1 MTMCPKGLQDT
12 ALTATG
18 TCLTLRRCSM
28 TRWGKKRM
36 FKAIS
41 TSSGT
46 AYDGVHSSSSIDWKC
61 QVQGG
66 C

>member
-1 MTMCPKGLQDT
+1 MIMCPKGLQDT

-18 TCLTLRRCSM
+18 TCPTLKRCSM

-36 FKAIS
+36 LKAIS